1 MEEKK
6 DSARLWDIEHV
17 ASLFGQGHNSEFKK
31 WLEMTEKAERHYR
44 AEFSALLEEHPREW
58 VAIGADGVI
67 AFGNT
72 QGEAWDKA
80 ESLGFDKT
88 DMVVR
93 SLDPGPIVFPSIIRT
108 LPPGSG
114 ARIEEQPDLTKQAKR
129 SKLEDIEYVTKM
141 FGSDGPLKK

>member
-17 ASLFGQGHNSEFKK
+17 ASLFGQGHNREFKK

-44 AEFSALLEEHPREW
+44 AEFSALLEDHPREW

-67 AFGNT
+67 TFGNT
-72 QGEAWDKA
+72 QEEAWDKA

-93 SLDPGPIVFPSIIRT
+93 FLDPGPIVFPSVIRT
-108 LPPGSG
+108 PPPGSG
-114 ARIEEQPDLTKQAKR
+114 ASSGVRLEEQDNMTKQAKR
-129 SKLEDIEYVTKM
+129 SELKDIEYLASR
-141 FGSDGPLKK
+141 FCGS